1 MDSQSPVKREV
12 FHTGVHAVSRRLK
25 EVIAGR
31 RDDRVRTPPAASC
44 MG

>member
-12 FHTGVHAVSRRLK
+12 FHTGVHAVNRRLK

-31 RDDRVRTPPAASC
+31 RDDRLRTPAPTSC